1 VRIRL
6 ELQCDVWNYLEFFM
20 GFSPMNLSVWNDIHV
35 QICHYSL
42 YMCISQHV
50 LNIKSP
56 HVHIKCDFD

>member
-6 ELQCDVWNYLEFFM
+6 ELQCDVWNYLEFVM
-20 GFSPMNLSVWNDIHV
+20 GFSTMNPSIWNDINV
-35 QICHYSL
+35 QICRYSL

-56 HVHIKCDFD
+56 HVHIQCDFD